1 MSAKQ
6 RLKAKLKTAISLANA
21 GQFTEAQALLASLKN
36 DPDIDVLGHKTALGL
51 PRQLHSAQLKL
62 EKAKKNAVSSLGY
75 QYNLVPPPAL
85 LSDYS
90 KVTTAERIAIS
101 SANREPVPRTIH
113 QIWIGPDKAPLGTD
127 AWREHANEQ
136 GYAYCLWREEDLDS
150 LGITELPA
158 YTHMLSKGDY
168 PGAVD
173 VARYVILLQQG
184 GIYLDCDWYPTRNDI
199 SFHDLLPML
208 GLSAMAEPIPR
219 NTGKGGLL
227 LANSMIA
234 APKGHPV
241 FTRLL
246 ASIDEVIDL
255 LPNEPA
261 WWTTGPL
268 IFTLISRSGSLTLAD
283 AGIVAGNLPQSTSLS
298 AVKSWCQQ
306 AKNNDE
312 GLLLA
317 WKSWIWR

>member
-6 RLKAKLKTAISLANA
+6 RLKASLKTAISLAYA
-21 GQFTEAQALLASLKN
+21 GQFTEAQELLVNLKN

-62 EKAKKNAVSSLGY
+62 EKAKKDAVSSLGY

-85 LSDYS
+85 LGDFSR
-90 KVTTAERIAIS
+90 VTTTERSAIS
-101 SANREPVPRTIH
+101 SANREAIPRTIH
-113 QIWIGPDKAPLGTD
+113 QIWIGPDRAPLGTE
-127 AWREHANEQ
+127 AWQEHAQAQ
-136 GYAYCLWREEDLDS
+136 GYEYCLWREKDLES
-150 LGITELPA
+150 LDITDLPA
-158 YTHMLSKGDY
+158 YMHMLAKGDY

-173 VARYVILLQQG
+173 VARYVILQQRG

-199 SFHDLLPML
+199 SFHDVLPML
-208 GLSAMAEPIPR
+208 GLTAMAEPIPR

-246 ASIDEVIDL
+246 ASLNEIIAL

-268 IFTLISRSGSLTLAD
+268 IFTLMSRGGALTLAD
-283 AGIVAGNLPQSTSLS
+283 ADIVAGALPQSTSLS
-298 AVKSWCQQ
+298 AVKAWCEQSKRDDQ
-306 AKNNDE
+306 

-317 WKSWIWR
+317 WKSWVWR